1 MAGWKIKNLFWIS
14 DEDESEETEPTPTEA
29 AREVE
34 LPPVPSARGAV
45 GTIDRILAGLSDVDG
60 VVGGLA
66 ISPEGTVLGCMPPRL
81 YDEETLDRLGAR
93 IAQLRAA
100 LISDAEGANAPKGGV
115 VRFRQHQLYLNPIA
129 SGIVGVLADNRVNV
143 PALTMAL
150 RVVAQQLDAR
160 SLPPSA
166 RP

>member
-1 MAGWKIKNLFWIS
+1 MAGWKLRHLFWIS
-14 DEDESEETEPTPTEA
+14 EDDQSEA
-29 AREVE
+29 AVDTPPQVAEPE
-34 LPPVPSARGAV
+34 PLPIPSARGNAGSV
-45 GTIDRILAGLSDVDG
+45 ERILAGLSDVDG

-66 ISPEGTVLGCMPPRL
+66 ISPEGTVLGSMPPRL
-81 YDEETLDRLGAR
+81 LDEATLDRLGAR

-100 LISDAEGANAPKGGV
+100 LTSDADGANAPKGGV

-129 SGIVGVLADNRVNV
+129 TGMIGVLAENRVNV

-160 SLPPSA
+160 QLPPAAS
-166 RP
+166 